1 MEDGSFRRIEKHT
14 RTGPAH
20 DPADSLTFLGGIAVD
35 RTVLTRAF
43 LLTEMA
49 MVETAAGIVDE
60 MGVLLR
66 DGIGLEMAAAI
77 EFNHLSHNLLTL
89 FYLAILHLQFI
100 FSKTKIAIK
109 SRKEAGGEQLLT
121 SGCIFKRQRT

>member
-1 MEDGSFRRIEKHT
+1 MEDCSFRRIEKHT

-20 DPADSLTFLGGIAVD
+20 DTADSLTLLWGIAVD
-35 RTVLTRAF
+35 RAVLARA
-43 LLTEMA
+43 LLRTETA

-77 EFNHLSHNLLTL
+77 KFNHLSHNLLTL

-100 FSKTKIAIK
+100 FSQDKDSNKIPK
-109 SRKEAGGEQLLT
+109 RSRW
-121 SGCIFKRQRT
+121 RTIINFRMYF

>member
-1 MEDGSFRRIEKHT
+1 MEDCSFRRIEKHT

-20 DPADSLTFLGGIAVD
+20 DPADSLTLLGGIAVD
-35 RTVLTRAF
+35 RAVLARAL
-43 LLTEMA
+43 LLTETA

-100 FSKTKIAIK
+100 FSQDKDSNKIPK
-109 SRKEAGGEQLLT
+109 RSRW
-121 SGCIFKRQRT
+121 RTIINFRMYF

>member
-1 MEDGSFRRIEKHT
+1 MHA
-14 RTGPAH
+14 P
-20 DPADSLTFLGGIAVD
+20 L
-35 RTVLTRAF
+35 
-43 LLTEMA
+43 LLTETA

-100 FSKTKIAIK
+100 FSQDKDSNKIPK
-109 SRKEAGGEQLLT
+109 RSRW
-121 SGCIFKRQRT
+121 RTIINFRMYF